1 MVSPLRRPAV
11 ASIAKVGGTKNPD
24 VRAILNLAPEL
35 VIANAEENRR
45 EDIERLRAGGIPV
58 FTTYPRTVPGA
69 VESILRMGRAL
80 GRESG
85 AAALAKQITL
95 AVSGIEAALG
105 VWSKLRLRVFC
116 PIWKKP
122 WMSFNADTY
131 AHDVLRMLGYNNI
144 YASAGERYPTV
155 TLEEAIERRPDIVI
169 LPDEPYAFD
178 ESDVAELKSML
189 PPALGRRVLIVG
201 GRDLHCEGRLDDHQF
216 CNARPARR
224 QSRRRSYGEWAQIA
238 RGENGAGACRGHIIV
253 ARFEGINLDVA
264 KKLSERDRYIF
275 RNCGVD
281 DGGSGRV
288 ACDRRGASFELTR
301 SVAGYRSCRERTAG
315 RECR

>member
-1 MVSPLRRPAV
+1 MGFRVELARPPARIVSLVPSWTETLFALGFNSEIVGVTKFCVEPVAAV

-45 EDIERLRAGGIPV
+45 EDIERIRAGGVPV

-69 VESILRMGRAL
+69 VESILRMGRVL

-116 PIWKKP
+116 PIWKNP
-122 WMSFNADTY
+122 WMSFNGDTY
-131 AHDVLRMLGYNNI
+131 AHDVLRMLGYNNV
-144 YASAGERYPTV
+144 YASAGERYPTL
-155 TLEEAIERRPDIVI
+155 TLEEAVERRPDIVI

-178 ESDVAELKSML
+178 ESDVAELKSLL

-201 GRDLHCEGRLDDHQF
+201 GRDLHWYGVHMVNGLKSLAERM
-216 CNARPARR
+216 ARVRA
-224 QSRRRSYGEWAQIA
+224 AVI
-238 RGENGAGACRGHIIV
+238 
-253 ARFEGINLDVA
+253 
-264 KKLSERDRYIF
+264 
-275 RNCGVD
+275 
-281 DGGSGRV
+281 
-288 ACDRRGASFELTR
+288 
-301 SVAGYRSCRERTAG
+301 
-315 RECR
+315 

>member
-1 MVSPLRRPAV
+1 MTETLFALGFNSEVVGITKFCVEPAEAV
-11 ASIAKVGGTKNPD
+11 ASITKVGGTKNPD
-24 VRAILNLAPEL
+24 IRAILKLEPEL

-45 EDIERLRAGGIPV
+45 EDIEKLRAGGIAV

-69 VESILRMGRAL
+69 VESILRMGRVL
-80 GRESG
+80 GREQG
-85 AAALAKQITL
+85 AAALAKEITL

-131 AHDVLRMLGYNNI
+131 AHDVLRMLGYNNV

-178 ESDVAELKSML
+178 ESDVLEMKSLL
-189 PPALGRRVLIVG
+189 PPALGRRVLIVS
-201 GRDLHCEGRLDDHQF
+201 GRDLHW
-216 CNARPARR
+216 
-224 QSRRRSYGEWAQIA
+224 YGVHMV
-238 RGENGAGACRGHIIV
+238 NGLKSLAERM
-253 ARFEGINLDVA
+253 A
-264 KKLSERDRYIF
+264 KVRAAVI
-275 RNCGVD
+275 
-281 DGGSGRV
+281 
-288 ACDRRGASFELTR
+288 
-301 SVAGYRSCRERTAG
+301 
-315 RECR
+315 

>member
-1 MVSPLRRPAV
+1 MGAALQIADDMGFRVELERPPARIVSLVPSLTETLFALGFNSEIVGITKFCVAPADAV
-11 ASIAKVGGTKNPD
+11 ASIVKVGGTKNPD
-24 VRAILNLAPEL
+24 VRAILKLEPEL

-80 GRESG
+80 GREAG
-85 AAALAKQITL
+85 AAALAKEITL

-116 PIWKKP
+116 PIWKNP

-144 YASAGERYPTV
+144 YASVGERYPMV

-178 ESDVAELKSML
+178 ESDVAELKSLL
-189 PPALGRRVLIVG
+189 PSALGRRVLIVG
-201 GRDLHCEGRLDDHQF
+201 GRDLHWYGVHMVRGLKALAERM
-216 CNARPARR
+216 ARVRA
-224 QSRRRSYGEWAQIA
+224 AVI
-238 RGENGAGACRGHIIV
+238 
-253 ARFEGINLDVA
+253 
-264 KKLSERDRYIF
+264 
-275 RNCGVD
+275 
-281 DGGSGRV
+281 
-288 ACDRRGASFELTR
+288 
-301 SVAGYRSCRERTAG
+301 
-315 RECR
+315 